1 MSVAASSA
9 MLCALSAAVI
19 CEKPL
24 KSCALFRSC
33 TAQVL
38 HTDMWRSV
46 HRLRLRHAHC
56 ACSRLCGPA
65 YFSSRAKAS
74 KSAKA
79 KTSGGEVLLTM
90 SDVRKVLPGGRL
102 LFENV
107 GLNFLHGAKIGVL
120 GANGCGKSSLMKIL
134 AGIDT
139 EFDGSVWRRDGVKIM
154 YLPQEPE
161 LDPTK
166 DVMGNVRLGFAQQE
180 ALLTRF
186 DELSTAM
193 GDPDADFDALLTEQA
208 ELQLRIDALG
218 AWNLQHEVETAMR
231 RLHVPPP
238 TSPVAGLSGG
248 ERRRV
253 ALCRMLLEKP
263 DVLMLDEPVG
273 CSFLILDIN

>member
-1 MSVAASSA
+1 VAR
-9 MLCALSAAVI
+9 LS
-19 CEKPL
+19 
-24 KSCALFRSC
+24 
-33 TAQVL
+33 
-38 HTDMWRSV
+38 
-46 HRLRLRHAHC
+46 LRQAHC
-56 ACSRLCGPA
+56 ACGRLCGPA
-65 YFSSRAKAS
+65 YFSSKAKAS
-74 KSAKA
+74 KSVKA
-79 KTSGGEVLLTM
+79 TPGVRAEVLLTM

-102 LFENV
+102 LFEIV

-263 DVLMLDEPVG
+263 DVLMLDEPVR
-273 CSFLILDIN
+273 CNFLFWLS